1 VPAIFLTFCL
11 LPGGEGRFTLAYLSG
26 GLPMHVDTIL
36 QTKGGHVYTLPPT
49 GTLADAVALLNT
61 HNIGAIVITADGGRI
76 AGILS
81 ERDIVRQLGKKPGS
95 ALSLRIADCMTAT
108 VVTAERLTT
117 IDEVM
122 ERMTMRRIRHMP
134 IAEDGVLVGIISI
147 GDVVKLKIAEVE
159 HEAEALR
166 EYIAS

>member
-1 VPAIFLTFCL
+1 
-11 LPGGEGRFTLAYLSG
+11 
-26 GLPMHVDTIL
+26 MHVDTIL
-36 QTKGGHVYTLPPT
+36 QTKGSKVHTLEPT

-61 HNIGAIVITADGGRI
+61 HNIGAVVIVDNAGKI

-81 ERDIVRQLGKKPGS
+81 ERDIVRQLGKNPGG
-95 ALSLRIADCMTAT
+95 ALNLRIADCMTAT
-108 VVTAERLTT
+108 VVTAERTT
-117 IDEVM
+117 SIDEIM
-122 ERMTMRRIRHMP
+122 ERMTRRRIRHMP
-134 IAEDGVLVGIISI
+134 VAEAGELLGIISI